1 MWEAT
6 MNHLFFC
13 QSHTC
18 MQVSAPGVCSG
29 QKVQSLLIPIA
40 ATLSINFSSHHIKV
54 PNSCPGRS
62 RWLDPSHKN
71 LQRRRFGNRSGV
83 QQFSPDPF
91 WTNWSPSPGCK
102 LKQNILG
109 NWIQSSKTLVWCQ
122 STNYVLILTDQVTQT
137 CRPSLLQYVGPAPN
151 TGPLHARTPPWGK
164 WNSSKTWLKDSYQA
178 SSHIMDRVEPLPA
191 VVVSIKTQLATEHW
205 RGRFQC
211 QLVIW

>member
-1 MWEAT
+1 MWEPT
-6 MNHLFFC
+6 MNHLSFC

-18 MQVSAPGVCSG
+18 IQVSAPVFCSR
-29 QKVQSLLIPIA
+29 QKVQSLLIILIAVTPPAWIYLSVLTTSKSPIPA
-40 ATLSINFSSHHIKV
+40 QAGADGLTPAIRTFKEEGI
-54 PNSCPGRS
+54 
-62 RWLDPSHKN
+62 
-71 LQRRRFGNRSGV
+71 RFGNRSGV

-102 LKQNILG
+102 LKHNILG

-164 WNSSKTWLKDSYQA
+164 WNSSKHMIEGL
-178 SSHIMDRVEPLPA
+178 LP
-191 VVVSIKTQLATEHW
+191 
-205 RGRFQC
+205 G
-211 QLVIW
+211 